1 MLKTQNTPM
10 NYFLASHMVEGKPD
24 DKAAE
29 SFVKDIPHW

>member
-10 NYFLASHMVEGKPD
+10 NYFPASYMVEGKPD